1 MWEALDLQ
9 VQQTKTL
16 ASIHF
21 FEELDQTTR
30 QQIETQC
37 RWRQFKSGQRIIDFG
52 SDSRDI
58 FFVIEGAV
66 SVVNFSAS
74 GREVAFATV
83 KAGDCFGEL
92 AAIDGEPRSASVVA
106 IEESVVATMPPNA
119 FLKLLQERV
128 EITFKVLKHLSHMVR
143 AGDVRI
149 MELSTLAATQRVFA
163 ELLRMAVPD
172 AAGAGLWIV
181 RPMPPLREIASRVS
195 TTRETAARA
204 LSQLSSI
211 DLLRRKGRNLYLMD
225 RAKLEEL
232 VNALN
237 FAQSGKA
244 VKH

>member
-1 MWEALDLQ
+1 MQIDQ
-9 VQQTKTL
+9 PRTL
-16 ASIHF
+16 ANINF
-21 FEELDQTTR
+21 FEGLDQAAR
-30 QQIETQC
+30 ERIEAQC

-52 SDSRDI
+52 SDSRDV
-58 FFVIEGAV
+58 FFVAEGAV

-83 KAGDCFGEL
+83 EAGDCFGEL
-92 AAIDGEPRSASVVA
+92 AAIDGRPRSASVVA
-106 IEESVVATMPPNA
+106 IRDSLVATMPSSA
-119 FLKLLQERV
+119 FLKVLQERV
-128 EITFKVLKHLSHMVR
+128 EVTFKVLKHLSHMVR

-172 AAGAGLWIV
+172 AAVPGLWIV

-225 RAKLEEL
+225 RAKLEEF

-237 FAQSGKA
+237 FAQNGRA
-244 VKH
+244 AKH